1 MFYAFASIS
10 YCFFFNLSIL
20 ATSWLQ
26 YYTTGSRY
34 VPRRIGWRL
43 KVRRRRGTAT
53 AAPRRRPGHGV
64 RRDSWF
70 LEGRRDSGCLWSAA
84 GRGRYGSSGW
94 RLLLADH
101 SGGSGVMVWLDRCCG
116 DGCRRRGGIRRCRRV
131 VVLHHSG
138 DGQWRWRRWR
148 RGGTRRHAGDTA
160 AEHQVQVRFGVVERT
175 QLTLDQLALFVVVCV
190 VHLEHAVETKELERG
205 RRTRWWWERYYNIT
219 ITTTTTIL
227 LLLLL
232 LLLFTVAF
240 TRFRYYTAWSPLS
253 PLQHHP
259 VNPEPRDVTRGAQL
273 QFAFFIP
280 LSYVTSYYFT
290 IIYTYIISPSRYA
303 AVYIWCRYRK
313 TSTGGRTISERTPF
327 HELSIIIIHS
337 KVYGRRWRLM

>member
-1 MFYAFASIS
+1 MCKFVS
-10 YCFFFNLSIL
+10 YFCIYFLLFFLQFQFKHFNYYSCIIIL
-20 ATSWLQ
+20 R
-26 YYTTGSRY
+26 SRY

-43 KVRRRRGTAT
+43 KVRRRRGTANT
-53 AAPRRRPGHGV
+53 APRRRPGHGV

-70 LEGRRDSGCLWSAA
+70 LEGRRYSGCLRSAA
-84 GRGRYGSSGW
+84 GRGRYRSSRW

-101 SGGSGVMVWLDRCCG
+101 SGGGGGVMVWLDRCCG

-160 AEHQVQVRFGVVERT
+160 AEHHVQVRFGVVERT

-232 LLLFTVAF
+232 LFTVAF
-240 TRFRYYTAWSPLS
+240 TRYRYYTAWSPLS
-253 PLQHHP
+253 PL
-259 VNPEPRDVTRGAQL
+259 
-273 QFAFFIP
+273 
-280 LSYVTSYYFT
+280 TSL
-290 IIYTYIISPSRYA
+290 R
-303 AVYIWCRYRK
+303 
-313 TSTGGRTISERTPF
+313 
-327 HELSIIIIHS
+327 
-337 KVYGRRWRLM
+337 